1 MAKVTQT
8 KDKDFD
14 AIEPRVNFNDMP
26 EERFTKIVQA
36 CRDAYSKCLLQLFLS
51 LKREGRRAF
60 HGGCAGCPPGL
71 FSIAI
76 FRDDII
82 EIA

>member
-36 CRDAYSKCLLQLFLS
+36 CRDAYSKCLLLKLFLS
-51 LKREGRRAF
+51 LKREADACLPWGT
-60 HGGCAGCPPGL
+60 C
-71 FSIAI
+71 
-76 FRDDII
+76 
-82 EIA
+82 

>member
-36 CRDAYSKCLLQLFLS
+36 CRDAYSKF
-51 LKREGRRAF
+51 
-60 HGGCAGCPPGL
+60 P
-71 FSIAI
+71 SIAS
-76 FRDDII
+76 
-82 EIA
+82 

>member
-36 CRDAYSKCLLQLFLS
+36 CRDAYSKCLLHELFFS
-51 LKREGRRAF
+51 ETGW
-60 HGGCAGCPPGL
+60 GCASCPENSFPPFL
-71 FSIAI
+71 IAYST
-76 FRDDII
+76 
-82 EIA
+82 

>member
-26 EERFTKIVQA
+26 EDRFTKIVQA
-36 CRDAYSKCLLQLFLS
+36 CRDAYSKCGANSF
-51 LKREGRRAF
+51 F
-60 HGGCAGCPPGL
+60 C
-71 FSIAI
+71 
-76 FRDDII
+76 D
-82 EIA
+82 

>member
-36 CRDAYSKCLLQLFLS
+36 CRDAYSKFIILLGMIPIEITFAIMRFLFLND
-51 LKREGRRAF
+51 LM
-60 HGGCAGCPPGL
+60 L
-71 FSIAI
+71 FEFES
-76 FRDDII
+76 
-82 EIA
+82 

>member
-36 CRDAYSKCLLQLFLS
+36 CRDAYSKCLFLQLFLS
-51 LKREGRRAF
+51 LKRERMLTF
-60 HGGCAGCPPGL
+60 HGGSASFPENSFPL
-71 FSIAI
+71 YNST
-76 FRDDII
+76 
-82 EIA
+82 

>member
-36 CRDAYSKCLLQLFLS
+36 CRDAYSKCLLQLFLP
-51 LKREGRRAF
+51 LKREEDACLPENSF
-60 HGGCAGCPPGL
+60 PPFL
-71 FSIAI
+71 IT
-76 FRDDII
+76 
-82 EIA
+82 

>member
-14 AIEPRVNFNDMP
+14 AIEPRVSFNDMP

-36 CRDAYSKCLLQLFLS
+36 CRDAYSKS
-51 LKREGRRAF
+51 
-60 HGGCAGCPPGL
+60 CAGIPPL
-71 FSIAI
+71 PHLASVFFSGRTGSSLEKNEKSICVA
-76 FRDDII
+76 
-82 EIA
+82 

>member
-26 EERFTKIVQA
+26 EDRFTKIVQA
-36 CRDAYSKCLLQLFLS
+36 CRDAYSKCGTNSFFVT
-51 LKREGRRAF
+51 ECF
-60 HGGCAGCPPGL
+60 HV
-71 FSIAI
+71 
-76 FRDDII
+76 
-82 EIA
+82 